1 MLSESAKEQATNL
14 QSSVQAVEEITST
27 IDQNTNNANLSE
39 KLSKDCLVTAENGR
53 GVIRKMVQ
61 SMSDINQGNQD
72 ILSQVEDG
80 NKKMN
85 EILIMITEIENKTQL
100 INDIVFQTK
109 LLSFNA
115 SVEAARAGEHGKGF
129 AVVAEEIG
137 NLAQSSGN
145 SAKQISDL
153 LSESLAKVQSIIKET
168 NDKVGHVSVL
178 GRERVKIGQLTAEEC
193 SLVFDQIVKGFSQVA
208 ALVSD
213 ISNASNEQN
222 IGIGEINKTMLLLN
236 SVTDKTTQISIESS
250 DSAIKLESSAKTL
263 ENVVKNLQSVIQGA
277 KKS

>member
-1 MLSESAKEQATNL
+1 
-14 QSSVQAVEEITST
+14 
-27 IDQNTNNANLSE
+27 
-39 KLSKDCLVTAENGR
+39 
-53 GVIRKMVQ
+53 
-61 SMSDINQGNQD
+61 
-72 ILSQVEDG
+72 
-80 NKKMN
+80 
-85 EILIMITEIENKTQL
+85 
-100 INDIVFQTK
+100 
-109 LLSFNA
+109 
-115 SVEAARAGEHGKGF
+115 
-129 AVVAEEIG
+129 
-137 NLAQSSGN
+137 
-145 SAKQISDL
+145 
-153 LSESLAKVQSIIKET
+153 
-168 NDKVGHVSVL
+168 
-178 GRERVKIGQLTAEEC
+178 VKIGQLTAEEC